1 MSRRTWRVKP
11 AEIARI
17 INSVKSTGFAVR
29 SEEVSPDSGLVR
41 VNVHSDD
48 DRSPSSDEN
57 LRELL

>member
-1 MSRRTWRVKP
+1 MSRGSWRVKP

-17 INSVKSTGFAVR
+17 INSVKSTGFTVR
-29 SEEVSPDSGLVR
+29 SVEVSPDSGLVR
-41 VNVHSDD
+41 VNVQSDD